1 MNKWHLMEQEKTQM
15 ILTFSGNVEAVDSG
29 ERRTISGK
37 IAPYGEIGFT
47 SAGKVVF
54 APNSI
59 SAAEPSKVKLL
70 MSHDNS
76 KPVGRMQSIT
86 SNADGLYASFKVSAS
101 SRGSDAILLAQEQ
114 LMDGLS
120 VGVEVTASKPQ
131 KDYLLVTAATLRE
144 VSLVESAAFASAA
157 VQKIAAA
164 AGDMPM
170 DPNTSTSTKVTT
182 TNTVIN
188 TTTTETETESEA
200 AVTTAPDQN
209 APEAATAAEETA
221 APVVEAARKI
231 IRPSV
236 LDSQTVRSPI
246 INMGSYTEHKIKA
259 ALGNDDSKLYVTAAD
274 DSFTTNPAFNP
285 TQYLSEFPT
294 NTRFGTPAID
304 ACSRGTLP
312 NSGMTISVPSLVTS
326 AGGQAGVAP
335 TVTVE
340 AEGGAVD
347 ATGMVTEYLTG
358 TVSKYSGMNTISV
371 ELLERSDPNFYAELT
386 NQLQNAYLK
395 TLDTTVLAA
404 LITAGQQGATQ
415 AATSA
420 GIIGYAADAA
430 AKVYQ
435 ATGYFAQNYVANP
448 SQWQLLM
455 GSVDSTGRPIY
466 SASQPMNAAGLT
478 QPGSIR
484 GNVLGLDLYVDKNF
498 AVTTNIDDSAVI
510 LAPEAFTVYQSPQ
523 AYMSVNVVSN
533 LQVQVA
539 IYGYMAYIAKMP
551 KGIVRFNLT

>member
-1 MNKWHLMEQEKTQM
+1 MQPL
-15 ILTFSGNVEAVDSG
+15 ILTFSGNIEAVDSG
-29 ERRTISGK
+29 DRRTISGK
-37 IAPYGEIGFT
+37 IAPYGEVGYT

-54 APNSI
+54 AEGSI
-59 SAAEPSKVKLL
+59 SAPEPSRVKLL

-86 SNADGLYASFKVSAS
+86 SAKDGLYASFKVSAS

-157 VQKIAAA
+157 VQKISAQEGNMPLDAAE
-164 AGDMPM
+164 
-170 DPNTSTSTKVTT
+170 TTSTKITT

-200 AVTTAPDQN
+200 AVTTAPDQT
-209 APEAATAAEETA
+209 APEAVDATEQA

-231 IRPSV
+231 ILPSA
-236 LDSQTVRSPI
+236 LNSQRVRTPI
-246 INMGSYTEHKIKA
+246 VNMGSYTEHKIKA
-259 ALGNDDSKLYVTAAD
+259 ALGNEDSKLYVTAAD
-274 DSFTTNPAFNP
+274 DSFSTNPAFNP

-294 NTRFGTPAID
+294 NTRFGTPSID
-304 ACSRGTLP
+304 ACSRGVLP
-312 NSGMTISVPSLVTS
+312 TNGMTINVPSLVTS
-326 AGGQAGVAP
+326 AGGQSGVAP
-335 TVTVE
+335 VVTVE
-340 AEGGAVD
+340 AEAGAVQN
-347 ATGMVTEYLTG
+347 TGMVTEYLSG
-358 TVSKYSGMNTISV
+358 TVNKYSGMNTISI

-386 NQLQNAYLK
+386 AQLQNAYLK
-395 TLDTTVLAA
+395 TIDTTVNAA
-404 LITAGQQGATQ
+404 LITAGTVATTAQ

-420 GIIGYAADAA
+420 GIIGYASEASRL
-430 AKVYQ
+430 VYE
-435 ATGYFAQNYVANP
+435 ATGYFANNYIANG

-455 GSVDSTGRPIY
+455 GAVDSTGRPIY

-498 AVTTNIDDSAVI
+498 AATTTVDDSAII

-539 IYGYMAYIAKMP
+539 IYGYMATIAKMP
-551 KGIVRFNLT
+551 KGIIRYNFT

>member
-1 MNKWHLMEQEKTQM
+1 M
-15 ILTFSGNVEAVDSG
+15 ILTFSGNIEAVDSG

-37 IAPYGEIGFT
+37 IAPYGEVGFT

-54 APNSI
+54 AEGSI
-59 SAAEPSKVKLL
+59 SAPEPSRVKLL

-86 SNADGLYASFKVSAS
+86 SAKDGLYASFKVSAS

-157 VQKIAAA
+157 VQKISAQE
-164 AGDMPM
+164 GDMPL
-170 DPNTSTSTKVTT
+170 DAAESTSTKITT

-188 TTTTETETESEA
+188 TTTTETETETETESEA
-200 AVTTAPDQN
+200 AVTTAPDQS
-209 APEAATAAEETA
+209 APEAVDATEQA
-221 APVVEAARKI
+221 APTVEAARKI
-231 IRPSV
+231 ILPSA
-236 LDSQTVRSPI
+236 LNSQRVRTPI
-246 INMGSYTEHKIKA
+246 TSMGAYTEHKIKA
-259 ALGNDDSKLYVTAAD
+259 ALGNEDSKLYVTAAD
-274 DSFTTNPAFNP
+274 DSFSTNPAFNP

-304 ACSRGTLP
+304 ACSRGILP
-312 NSGMTISVPSLVTS
+312 ASGMTINVPSLVTS
-326 AGGQAGVAP
+326 AGGQSGVAP
-335 TVTVE
+335 VVTVE
-340 AEGGAVD
+340 AEAGAVQN
-347 ATGMVTEYLTG
+347 TGMVTEYLSG
-358 TVSKYSGMNTISV
+358 TINKYSGMNTISV

-386 NQLQNAYLK
+386 TQLQNAYLK

-404 LITAGQQGATQ
+404 LVTAGTVATTAQ

-420 GIIGYAADAA
+420 GIIGYTSEAARL
-430 AKVYQ
+430 VYE
-435 ATGYFAQNYVANP
+435 ATGYFANNYIANG
-448 SQWQLLM
+448 SQWQLLL
-455 GSVDSTGRPIY
+455 GASDSTGRPIY
-466 SASQPMNAAGLT
+466 SASQPMNAGGLV

-498 AVTTNIDDSAVI
+498 AATTTVDDSAII

-539 IYGYMAYIAKMP
+539 IYGYMATIAKMP
-551 KGIVRFNLT
+551 KGIIRYNFT